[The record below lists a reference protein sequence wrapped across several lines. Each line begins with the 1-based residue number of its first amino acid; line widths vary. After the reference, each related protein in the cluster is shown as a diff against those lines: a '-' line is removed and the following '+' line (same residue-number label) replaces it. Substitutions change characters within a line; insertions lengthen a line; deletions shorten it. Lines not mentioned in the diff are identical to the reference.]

1 MMKRGCA
8 APISK
13 VKHTYVIG
21 FVPFV
26 TAWKKIKRSEAWNPL
41 TQSKLNIQEQ
51 GLEFSQSP
59 SPLSHTRRHSVGCV
73 KMTLFCSEPLLF
85 IIYRIAFRKAIR
97 HSVDTNK
104 EKRKKKK

>member
-26 TAWKKIKRSEAWNPL
+26 TAWKPKIKRSEAWNPL
-41 TQSKLNIQEQ
+41 TQSKLNIQE
-51 GLEFSQSP
+51 
-59 SPLSHTRRHSVGCV
+59 
-73 KMTLFCSEPLLF
+73 
-85 IIYRIAFRKAIR
+85 
-97 HSVDTNK
+97 
-104 EKRKKKK
+104 